1 MSRCPVVVSRAFVTD
16 SDDDRRRS
24 QSYVPSMSRLTA
36 RVLRAIVIMT
46 VAFFL
51 IFLLLLVEA
60 TGGHDGWLCEWGYD
74 TDGAGTTTSGC
85 G

>member
-1 MSRCPVVVSRAFVTD
+1 MSRMTE
-16 SDDDRRRS
+16 
-24 QSYVPSMSRLTA
+24 RL
-36 RVLRAIVIMT
+36 LRAIVMLAA
-46 VAFFL
+46 AFFL
-51 IFLLLLVEA
+51 FFALLLLEA